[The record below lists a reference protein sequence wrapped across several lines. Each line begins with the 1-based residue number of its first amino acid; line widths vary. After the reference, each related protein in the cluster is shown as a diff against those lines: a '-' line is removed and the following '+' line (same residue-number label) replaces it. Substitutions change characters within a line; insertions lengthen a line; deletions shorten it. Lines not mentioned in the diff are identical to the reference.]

1 MPLRCILE
9 VRRAHVNYVRKLSAG
24 QARNLLVQQ
33 SFIPMWDTDAAALAL
48 ANARRL
54 SRITPIYR
62 MFCGPTEEDAH
73 AIYDILVRHP
83 ERIKEEKN
91 DMKIRNG
98 FTLRSVVD
106 EYMVMPTGDNI
117 AKFDGTI
124 VLNEVSAF
132 VFKQLENAVSR
143 DDLLTAM
150 LAEFDVDEQTAA
162 KDLDKLLDRFRDL
175 NLLEE

>member
-1 MPLRCILE
+1 
-9 VRRAHVNYVRKLSAG
+9 
-24 QARNLLVQQ
+24 
-33 SFIPMWDTDAAALAL
+33 
-48 ANARRL
+48 
-54 SRITPIYR
+54 
-62 MFCGPTEEDAH
+62 
-73 AIYDILVRHP
+73 
-83 ERIKEEKN
+83 
-91 DMKIRNG
+91 MKIRNG

-162 KDLDKLLDRFRDL
+162 KDLDKLLDRFREL

>member
-1 MPLRCILE
+1 
-9 VRRAHVNYVRKLSAG
+9 
-24 QARNLLVQQ
+24 
-33 SFIPMWDTDAAALAL
+33 
-48 ANARRL
+48 
-54 SRITPIYR
+54 
-62 MFCGPTEEDAH
+62 
-73 AIYDILVRHP
+73 
-83 ERIKEEKN
+83 
-91 DMKIRNG
+91 
-98 FTLRSVVD
+98 
-106 EYMVMPTGDNI
+106 MPTGDNI

-175 NLLEE
+175 NFMEE

>member
-1 MPLRCILE
+1 
-9 VRRAHVNYVRKLSAG
+9 
-24 QARNLLVQQ
+24 
-33 SFIPMWDTDAAALAL
+33 
-48 ANARRL
+48 
-54 SRITPIYR
+54 
-62 MFCGPTEEDAH
+62 
-73 AIYDILVRHP
+73 
-83 ERIKEEKN
+83 
-91 DMKIRNG
+91 MKIRNG

-132 VFKQLENAVSR
+132 VFKQLENAVSW

>member
-1 MPLRCILE
+1 
-9 VRRAHVNYVRKLSAG
+9 
-24 QARNLLVQQ
+24 
-33 SFIPMWDTDAAALAL
+33 
-48 ANARRL
+48 
-54 SRITPIYR
+54 
-62 MFCGPTEEDAH
+62 
-73 AIYDILVRHP
+73 
-83 ERIKEEKN
+83 
-91 DMKIRNG
+91 
-98 FTLRSVVD
+98 
-106 EYMVMPTGDNI
+106 MPTGDNI

-132 VFKQLENAVSR
+132 VFKQLENAVSW

>member
-1 MPLRCILE
+1 
-9 VRRAHVNYVRKLSAG
+9 
-24 QARNLLVQQ
+24 
-33 SFIPMWDTDAAALAL
+33 
-48 ANARRL
+48 
-54 SRITPIYR
+54 
-62 MFCGPTEEDAH
+62 
-73 AIYDILVRHP
+73 
-83 ERIKEEKN
+83 
-91 DMKIRNG
+91 
-98 FTLRSVVD
+98 
-106 EYMVMPTGDNI
+106 MVMPTGDNI

>member
-1 MPLRCILE
+1 
-9 VRRAHVNYVRKLSAG
+9 
-24 QARNLLVQQ
+24 
-33 SFIPMWDTDAAALAL
+33 
-48 ANARRL
+48 
-54 SRITPIYR
+54 
-62 MFCGPTEEDAH
+62 
-73 AIYDILVRHP
+73 
-83 ERIKEEKN
+83 
-91 DMKIRNG
+91 
-98 FTLRSVVD
+98 
-106 EYMVMPTGDNI
+106 MPTGDNI

-162 KDLDKLLDRFRDL
+162 KDLDKLLDRFREL

>member
-1 MPLRCILE
+1 
-9 VRRAHVNYVRKLSAG
+9 
-24 QARNLLVQQ
+24 
-33 SFIPMWDTDAAALAL
+33 
-48 ANARRL
+48 
-54 SRITPIYR
+54 
-62 MFCGPTEEDAH
+62 
-73 AIYDILVRHP
+73 
-83 ERIKEEKN
+83 
-91 DMKIRNG
+91 MKIRNG

-132 VFKQLENAVSR
+132 VFKQLESTVSR

>member
-1 MPLRCILE
+1 
-9 VRRAHVNYVRKLSAG
+9 
-24 QARNLLVQQ
+24 
-33 SFIPMWDTDAAALAL
+33 
-48 ANARRL
+48 
-54 SRITPIYR
+54 
-62 MFCGPTEEDAH
+62 
-73 AIYDILVRHP
+73 
-83 ERIKEEKN
+83 
-91 DMKIRNG
+91 MKIRNG

>member
-1 MPLRCILE
+1 
-9 VRRAHVNYVRKLSAG
+9 
-24 QARNLLVQQ
+24 
-33 SFIPMWDTDAAALAL
+33 
-48 ANARRL
+48 
-54 SRITPIYR
+54 
-62 MFCGPTEEDAH
+62 
-73 AIYDILVRHP
+73 
-83 ERIKEEKN
+83 
-91 DMKIRNG
+91 MKIRNG

-132 VFKQLENAVSR
+132 VFKQLESTVSQ

-162 KDLDKLLDRFRDL
+162 KDLDKLLDRFREL